1 MEANVKYYVILGIII
16 TVAANLIV
24 GFLFQSGNA
33 ITFRFTLLTAIISF
47 FGCAIMYK
55 IDKLKK

>member
-16 TVAANLIV
+16 TVAAFFIV
-24 GFLFQSGNA
+24 GGLLLSGNG
-33 ITFRFTLLTAIISF
+33 ITLRFTLLTAIISF